1 MKNLQKLL
9 TMFLLPLIAGCLMSA
24 SCGSEDDDFEDDDVG
39 VIDINGEMTVNGKK
53 YYVGDA
59 TYDDLPSWGEKG
71 IWIDL
76 PLHES
81 KKKLFPDEVL
91 TIVDKYHNN
100 ISEYGSGITING
112 LDGEGYENIT
122 VYDYSNWQY
131 GGPDS
136 SNGWGWDVLRGTVS
150 ITPLGEK
157 IKIQLHNFKFQKDDK
172 SLNYV
177 VNGTATVRRG
187 YSTGE

>member
-24 SCGSEDDDFEDDDVG
+24 SCGSEDDDFEDDDFAVF
-39 VIDINGEMTVNGKK
+39 DFNGEMTINGKK

-59 TYDDLPSWGEKG
+59 TYDDKPIWGEKG
-71 IWIDL
+71 IWIEL

-81 KKKLFPDEVL
+81 KKNLFPDEKL
-91 TIVDKYHNN
+91 TIIDNYHNN

-122 VYDYSNWQY
+122 VYDYIDWPSGIY
-131 GGPDS
+131 HYLR
-136 SNGWGWDVLRGTVS
+136 WDVLRGTVS

-157 IKIQLHNFKFQKDDK
+157 IKIQFHNFKFQKDDE
-172 SLNYV
+172 SRNYV

-187 YSTGE
+187 YSVGE

>member
-1 MKNLQKLL
+1 
-9 TMFLLPLIAGCLMSA
+9 MSA
-24 SCGSEDDDFEDDDVG
+24 SCDFDDDDFAAF
-39 VIDINGEMTVNGKK
+39 DINGEMTINGEK

-59 TYDDLPSWGEKG
+59 IYDDLPIWGEKG
-71 IWIDL
+71 IWIEL

-81 KKKLFPDEVL
+81 KKNLLPDEKL
-91 TIVDKYHNN
+91 IIIDNYHNN

-122 VYDYSNWQY
+122 VYDYDNWPY
-131 GGPDS
+131 AG
-136 SNGWGWDVLRGTVS
+136 NYHYLCWDVLRGTVS
-150 ITPLGEK
+150 ITQLGEK
-157 IKIQLHNFKFQKDDK
+157 IKIQFHNFKFQKDDG

-177 VNGTATVRRG
+177 VNGTATVHRG